1 MQFKLIFILLN
12 FLSLLAV
19 ADETNLFQSNYFTQS
34 NNSLHSLQNRPDT
47 KIYAG
52 MNKDLDNT
60 RMLEDGYDL
69 MGTSSFQG
77 PFVEPNQALK
87 HAQSI
92 QADVVFVYDRKM
104 NEMTRSARL
113 RQIHDEMKKDNK
125 GEKNAV
131 IEISEADLK
140 DKNSKFEFYATY
152 WAKLPQPIFGVHV
165 IKLVTKNS
173 DTKEKQQEPGL
184 KVIAVIK
191 DSPAFKAGI
200 EKGDVVLK
208 LNDLN
213 VDSPEDFSKVVQKNQ
228 GTKVN
233 IKYIR
238 DDEEKIATAELN
250 KR

>member
-34 NNSLHSLQNRPDT
+34 NNSLHSLQNQPDT

-52 MNKDLDNT
+52 MNKDKDNT

-113 RQIHDEMKKDNK
+113 RQIRHHRGPGRGLTHPDLHLHDRRHRAAAHPALRSDRGTFRSRGSDADRAGARGRGGGRDGSQTRLGDRRGVPQRAERD
-125 GEKNAV
+125 GDHEK
-131 IEISEADLK
+131 
-140 DKNSKFEFYATY
+140 
-152 WAKLPQPIFGVHV
+152 KLPGRQ
-165 IKLVTKNS
+165 
-173 DTKEKQQEPGL
+173 
-184 KVIAVIK
+184 
-191 DSPAFKAGI
+191 
-200 EKGDVVLK
+200 
-208 LNDLN
+208 
-213 VDSPEDFSKVVQKNQ
+213 
-228 GTKVN
+228 
-233 IKYIR
+233 R
-238 DDEEKIATAELN
+238 ATAG
-250 KR
+250 RTPSHHARP

>member
-1 MQFKLIFILLN
+1 MQFKLIFVILNL
-12 FLSLLAV
+12 LSALAF
-19 ADETNLFQSNYFTQS
+19 AEETNLFQVNYLTQS
-34 NNSLHSLQNRPDT
+34 NDSLHSLQKKPDT

-52 MNKDLDNT
+52 MNKEKDNI

-69 MGTSSFQG
+69 MGTSAFQG
-77 PFVEPNQALK
+77 PFTEPNQALK

-92 QADVVFVYDRKM
+92 EADVVLVYDRKI
-104 NEMTRSARL
+104 NEMTRTERL
-113 RQIHDEMKKDNK
+113 RQIHAEMKKSSK
-125 GEKNAV
+125 SEKNSV
-131 IEISEADLK
+131 IEVSEADLQ
-140 DKNSKFEFYATY
+140 DKNSKFDFYATY
-152 WAKLPQPIFGVHV
+152 WAKLPQPILGLHV
-165 IKLVTKNS
+165 IKLIKKNS
-173 DTKEKQQEPGL
+173 DTKEKKEEAGL

-228 GTKVN
+228 GTKVS

>member
-1 MQFKLIFILLN
+1 M
-12 FLSLLAV
+12 
-19 ADETNLFQSNYFTQS
+19 
-34 NNSLHSLQNRPDT
+34 
-47 KIYAG
+47 
-52 MNKDLDNT
+52 
-60 RMLEDGYDL
+60 
-69 MGTSSFQG
+69 
-77 PFVEPNQALK
+77 
-87 HAQSI
+87 
-92 QADVVFVYDRKM
+92 VFVYDRKM

-131 IEISEADLK
+131 IEITEADL

-165 IKLVTKNS
+165 IQLVRKNS
-173 DTKEKQQEPGL
+173 DTKEKQKEPGL

-228 GTKVN
+228 GTKVS

>member
-34 NNSLHSLQNRPDT
+34 NNSLHSLKNQPDT

-52 MNKDLDNT
+52 MNKDKDNT

-69 MGTSSFQG
+69 MGISAFQG

-113 RQIHDEMKKDNK
+113 RQIHDEMKKENK
-125 GEKNAV
+125 GEKNTV
-131 IEISEADLK
+131 LEISEADLK

-165 IKLVTKNS
+165 IKLVKKNS

-191 DSPAFKAGI
+191 DSPAFKAGM
-200 EKGDVVLK
+200 EKGDVVLQ

-213 VDSPEDFSKVVQKNQ
+213 VESPEDFSKAVQKNQ
-228 GTKVN
+228 GTKVK

>member
-34 NNSLHSLQNRPDT
+34 NNSLHSLQNQPDT

-52 MNKDLDNT
+52 MNKDKDNT

-69 MGTSSFQG
+69 MGTSAFQG

-125 GEKNAV
+125 GEKNTV
-131 IEISEADLK
+131 LEISEADLK

-165 IKLVTKNS
+165 IKLVKKNS

-191 DSPAFKAGI
+191 DSPAFKAGM
-200 EKGDVVLK
+200 EKGDVVLQ

-213 VDSPEDFSKVVQKNQ
+213 VESPEDFSKAVQKNQ
-228 GTKVN
+228 GTKVK

-238 DDEEKIATAELN
+238 DDEEKTVTAELN

>member
-1 MQFKLIFILLN
+1 
-12 FLSLLAV
+12 
-19 ADETNLFQSNYFTQS
+19 
-34 NNSLHSLQNRPDT
+34 
-47 KIYAG
+47 
-52 MNKDLDNT
+52 MNKDKDNT

-125 GEKNAV
+125 GEKNTV
-131 IEISEADLK
+131 LEISEADLK

-165 IKLVTKNS
+165 IKLVKKNS

-191 DSPAFKAGI
+191 DSPAFKAGM
-200 EKGDVVLK
+200 EKGDVVLQ

-228 GTKVN
+228 GTKVK